1 MTTGQYAAIS
11 TMAAMQA
18 AHTAISNNLAN
29 VGTPGYKQDI
39 PQTEQFNDIF
49 VTLLDV
55 NLGLG
60 NVDTSTAIVGQTGG
74 GTQLLPLL
82 LDLTQGSLRATGRPL
97 DLGLASAGFFIVDT
111 GGGSLAYTRGGSLRR
126 SVDGTI
132 TDQSGNRVLDI
143 TGNPITLPRGDVA
156 FNSDGTISGP
166 DGDLGQLGI
175 VDLAEGQAWTK
186 VGGNLFLPADPL
198 AAPTQV
204 AAPQGAAGILGV
216 LQCQH
221 G

>member
-60 NVDTSTAIVGQTGG
+60 NVDTTTEIVGATGG

-82 LDLTQGSLRATGRPL
+82 LDLTPGLFACDRTAARPRP
-97 DLGLASAGFFIVDT
+97 
-111 GGGSLAYTRGGSLRR
+111 GGG
-126 SVDGTI
+126 
-132 TDQSGNRVLDI
+132 RVLDRRHRRWI
-143 TGNPITLPRGDVA
+143 TGLHTWRQSA
-156 FNSDGTISGP
+156 
-166 DGDLGQLGI
+166 
-175 VDLAEGQAWTK
+175 
-186 VGGNLFLPADPL
+186 
-198 AAPTQV
+198 TQR
-204 AAPQGAAGILGV
+204 
-216 LQCQH
+216 
-221 G
+221 